1 MWSVPASQAIIMATG
16 PKQGLTVVPGPSW
29 RGRTPRRTAQ
39 TADTCC
45 YSSCDVTDVGPL
57 QSVVRRARVSSAEV
71 EEMRFVISRRSA
83 QVHTYL
89 TYLTYLHT
97 YGTLRYRY
105 LA

>member
-1 MWSVPASQAIIMATG
+1 MWSVPASQAIMMATG

-39 TADTCC
+39 MADTCC

-89 TYLTYLHT
+89 MYLTYLHT
-97 YGTLRYRY
+97 YMYLRYRY